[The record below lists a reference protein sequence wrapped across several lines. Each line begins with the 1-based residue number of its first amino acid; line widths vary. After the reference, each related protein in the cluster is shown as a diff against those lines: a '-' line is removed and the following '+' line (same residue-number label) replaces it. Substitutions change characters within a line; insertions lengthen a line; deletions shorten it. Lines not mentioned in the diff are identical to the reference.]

1 MPHAIVFHCFTK
13 TPVDAAFLRGERFQA
28 AFLNLVNQIHPEL
41 ATDLH
46 GGDSLRGYSVGVVWP
61 RLHED
66 HGLGVRELKLRVACL
81 DDRIYPAIAQWT
93 MAINNAPR
101 LRLGR
106 AEFEVARV
114 LVTPESGEPWAGYV
128 SVEGLIAGAS
138 DRETTV
144 RLEFASP
151 TSFRQG
157 GRDEPLPLPR
167 HVFGGLAR
175 RWNQAF
181 GDRLKLPIEGDARSS
196 EDFLKYV
203 EDHIILEHPFEFRS
217 TVVRREGDFYL
228 TGFVGRANYR
238 IISRPGAAFVHY
250 INLLADLSFFSGLG
264 AKTSRG
270 CGMVRRLNRNG
281 ESPRQA

>member
-1 MPHAIVFHCFTK
+1 MPHAIVFHCFTQ
-13 TPVDAAFLRGERFQA
+13 TPVDTAFLRGEKFQA
-28 AFLNLVNQIHPEL
+28 AFLDLVSQIHPEL

-46 GGDSLRGYSVGVVWP
+46 RGDSLRGYSIGVVWP

-66 HGLGVRELKLRVACL
+66 RSRGVQELKLRVACL
-81 DDRIYPAIAQWT
+81 DDRIYPAIAQW
-93 MAINNAPR
+93 ALAANNVAR

-114 LVTPESGEPWAGYV
+114 LVTPESGEPWAGYA
-128 SVEGLIAGAS
+128 SVEELIAGAS

-175 RWNQAF
+175 RWNQSF
-181 GDRLKLPIEGDARSS
+181 GDRLKFPIESDVRSS

-203 EDHIILEHPFEFRS
+203 EDHIVLEHPFEFCS
-217 TVVRREGDFYL
+217 AVIRREGDFYL

-238 IISRPGAAFVHY
+238 IISRPDAAFVHD
-250 INLLADLSFFSGLG
+250 INLLANLAFFSGLG

-270 CGMVRRLNRNG
+270 CGMVRRLNLNG